1 MCTVLGVGLSL
12 LCATLSQQFQLGQRG
27 RLWLRSWWYWEDPA
41 DLPLRVPA
49 PLIPPDGADAS
60 SSGSGDEEAAVMVQR
75 DAHGSVRLLV
85 SPRCVA
91 TQHLQVAHLI
101 LRPGREIPP
110 GPAPG
115 TEFYLVREGS
125 GGVSQQGIAVT
136 SDLRKGDAFVVEV
149 GRMRWI
155 ANPALADDL
164 VLLRA
169 SDVGTRTPGFGE
181 RIRQDPNRRPS
192 PATAALEALQ
202 DGFRR
207 VHTLARDYL

>member
-1 MCTVLGVGLSL
+1 MGLSL
-12 LCATLSQQFQLGQRG
+12 LCATISQQFHLGQRG

-49 PLIPPDGADAS
+49 PLVRHVGGDDTDATS
-60 SSGSGDEEAAVMVQR
+60 NGSEDQAAVMVQR
-75 DAHGSVRLLV
+75 DSHGSVRLLV
-85 SPRCVA
+85 SPHRAA
-91 TQHLQVAHLI
+91 TQHLQVAHLTI
-101 LRPGREIPP
+101 RPGREIPP

-115 TEFYLVREGS
+115 TEFYLVLEGS
-125 GGVSQQGIAVT
+125 GVVSQQGIAAT
-136 SDLRKGDAFVVEV
+136 SELHKGDAFVVEV

-155 ANPALADDL
+155 SNPALADDL

-169 SDVGTRTPGFGE
+169 SDVGNHIPGFGE

-192 PATAALEALQ
+192 PTTAALEALQ